1 MAWAGWGAG
10 PAGAGAAGGPGR
22 WFLAIATLFAVA
34 CTGILAVRG
43 SWMLAGVSAVCTAWF
58 FARLFL
64 GVGRAK
70 GGDGERPGSP

>member
-10 PAGAGAAGGPGR
+10 PAGAGSAGGPSR
-22 WFLAIATLFAVA
+22 WFLAILLVGCAGCTVIMAV
-34 CTGILAVRG
+34 TRNWPG
-43 SWMLAGVSAVCTAWF
+43 AGVAALVTGWF

-70 GGDGERPGSP
+70 RDPDDPPGR